1 MLVAVALA
9 AWNRFALLPRLRAA
23 TRRPDRDVAAGVV
36 VRTTLAEA
44 GVLVVVLLVTGFLVD
59 RSPEPDVAVAASATD
74 AGRAEETVRLDAI
87 SAVVTLD
94 PASVGPAT
102 VTIEMT
108 DDAGRPA
115 EGHEAPRISLS
126 TTDVELGAV
135 ALTNLGPGTYAGDVV
150 IPTAGEWQAQV
161 SLRTTEFDNPVR
173 TVRFQVR

>member
-1 MLVAVALA
+1 
-9 AWNRFALLPRLRAA
+9 
-23 TRRPDRDVAAGVV
+23 
-36 VRTTLAEA
+36 
-44 GVLVVVLLVTGFLVD
+44 
-59 RSPEPDVAVAASATD
+59 
-74 AGRAEETVRLDAI
+74 
-87 SAVVTLD
+87 VVTLD
-94 PASVGPAT
+94 PATVGPTT

-173 TVRFQVR
+173 TVRFEVR